1 MIRRIL
7 SGFLVIG
14 ALGSASAKVV
24 DVNTAKIVGIN
35 YCKSMGM
42 NALPSDFSL
51 VYSAVS
57 QLNGGS
63 VTDFYVFNKVGGGFV
78 IVSGDDK
85 VRPVLGWSDG
95 SSFQPNIPAS
105 IAAWL
110 QTYTDQINYAVKNNI
125 TPSQSVTDN
134 WAILKS
140 NSKPSVASKTTAGGV
155 VAPLVH
161 TRWGQD
167 PFYND
172 YCPYDASASQYTLS
186 GCVATAMAQLM
197 KYWNWPR
204 RGTGSHSY
212 GSSYGVLSVDFGSRV
227 YHWDSMPV
235 AVFVHN
241 NAVATLMSDA
251 GISVDMWYGVTGS
264 GAQVLG
270 GGDCTETAFK
280 EYFSY
285 KPTLH
290 SEYRDAQSDT
300 DWVHLLK
307 SEIDAKRPVIYTG
320 YGTAGGHCFLADGY
334 KEDNFIHFNWGWGY
348 TWDGFYVVEHLT
360 PGGTDFTSNQG
371 ILVGVEPDSSVVA
384 AVHNVTSAGSVTIY
398 PNPATDK
405 IFIGLQGT
413 KASSVRIIDLSGREI
428 TTVAVKANATV
439 VEIPV
444 VDLTNGIYFAEI
456 NAASGTITK
465 KVVVAK

>member
-1 MIRRIL
+1 M
-7 SGFLVIG
+7 GT
-14 ALGSASAKVV
+14 LGSASAKVV
-24 DVNTAKIVGIN
+24 DVNTAKNVGVN

-42 NALPSDFSL
+42 SALPSDFSL

-57 QLNGGS
+57 QLNGTS
-63 VTDFYVFNKVGGGFV
+63 ITDFYVFNRAGGGFV
-78 IVSGDDK
+78 IVSGDDNVK
-85 VRPVLGWSDG
+85 PVLGWSDG
-95 SSFQPNIPAS
+95 SSFQANIPES
-105 IAAWL
+105 IASWL
-110 QTYTDQINYAVKNNI
+110 QTYSDQINYVVKNNI
-125 TPSQSVTDN
+125 APSKSVSDN
-134 WAILKS
+134 WDLLKN
-140 NSKPSVASKTTAGGV
+140 NSKPFAAAKTTAGGV
-155 VAPLVH
+155 VAPLVR

-172 YCPYDASASQYTLS
+172 YCPYDASAAQYTLS

-204 RGTGSHSY
+204 RGMGNHSY
-212 GSSYGVLSVDFGSRV
+212 TSGYGFLSADYSTRV
-227 YHWDSMPV
+227 YQWDSMPA

-270 GGDCTETAFK
+270 GGNCTETAFK

-290 SEYRDAQSDT
+290 SSYRYGQTDT
-300 DWVHLLK
+300 DWVHLIK

-320 YGTAGGHCFLADGY
+320 YGTSGGHCFLADGY

-348 TWDGFYVVEHLT
+348 TWDGFYVVERLA
-360 PGGTDFTSNQG
+360 PGGTDFTNNQG
-371 ILVGVEPDSSVVA
+371 ILVGVEPDSSVVV
-384 AVHNVTSAGSVTIY
+384 AVSTVTTAGSVSIY
-398 PNPATDK
+398 PNPASDK
-405 IFIGLQGT
+405 IFVDLQGT
-413 KASSVRIIDLSGREI
+413 KASSVRIIDLSGREMMA
-428 TTVAVKANATV
+428 VAVKSNATS

-444 VDLTNGIYFAEI
+444 RELTNGIYFAEI
-456 NAASGTITK
+456 NTASGVITS
-465 KVVVAK
+465 KVAVAK